1 MCFLKNLDFIRYF
14 LHMVLPSLINSGI
27 LWANWS
33 ILCFI
38 RFIHFELWKAVIL
51 ESNVLVDVLCYCTI
65 GVFII
70 WNVNWPLN
78 LLTIILHVSHI
89 HWWLRNRFH
98 IRIRVNTIFVW
109 LLILWYVILSF
120 PIWSVGVYHSY
131 VVIIVFHFKIPFI
144 WCFGFHVTPFTS
156 AFHATSSPIVGDAAL
171 RLHKLNNGIIDR
183 IINRSVIYIMCCRI
197 SCLKP
202 HVTLSAYRLHG
213 LSHCFWNRRLQHW
226 L

>member
-1 MCFLKNLDFIRYF
+1 MCLLKNLDFIRYF

-120 PIWSVGVYHSY
+120 PIWSVGVYHS
-131 VVIIVFHFKIPFI
+131 
-144 WCFGFHVTPFTS
+144 
-156 AFHATSSPIVGDAAL
+156 
-171 RLHKLNNGIIDR
+171 
-183 IINRSVIYIMCCRI
+183 
-197 SCLKP
+197 
-202 HVTLSAYRLHG
+202 
-213 LSHCFWNRRLQHW
+213 
-226 L
+226 